1 MKQATSPVKQATF
14 SVDGKVQSL
23 NAERKAHWSKRAEQA
38 RLWRERFWAEGLKQ
52 RVRFERVEITVEIAQ
67 KRLMD
72 AGNAYPT
79 IKAAIDGLVDARVI
93 PDDTPKHV
101 AQITLLAPVR
111 VVTEPERL
119 TLTLKEA

>member
-1 MKQATSPVKQATF
+1 MNEATSPVKQATF
-14 SVDGKVQSL
+14 TVDGKVQSL

-93 PDDTPKHV
+93 PNDTPKHV

-111 VVTEPERL
+111 VVKEPERL

>member
-1 MKQATSPVKQATF
+1 MKQATFTVE
-14 SVDGKVQSL
+14 GKVQSL

-38 RLWRERFWAEGLKQ
+38 RLWREQFWAEGLKQ
-52 RVRFERVEITVEIAQ
+52 RVRFERVEITVEICQ

-93 PDDTPKHV
+93 PDDTPAHV

-111 VVTEPERL
+111 AVKGEPERL